1 MNLYQEFLIIAGII
15 CGFAG
20 CASTSDEM
28 ATATK
33 AASVQSSEVTNSSS
47 IMSDINIYFEYDKS
61 DLSMDASSQI
71 RSLANALKSN
81 NSSKITIEGHCD
93 ERGTREYN
101 LALGERR
108 ANSVKDLLILNGVNS
123 KRIRTVS
130 YGEEK
135 PAVSGSNESAWSKN
149 RRAIVKVY

>member
-15 CGFAG
+15 CGLAG

-28 ATATK
+28 ATVTK

-47 IMSDINIYFEYDKS
+47 IMSDTNIYFEYDKS

-71 RSLANALKSN
+71 RSLANSLKSN
-81 NSSKITIEGHCD
+81 NSSKIIIEGHCD

>member
-15 CGFAG
+15 CGLAG

-28 ATATK
+28 ATVTK

-47 IMSDINIYFEYDKS
+47 IMSDTNIYFEYDKS

>member
-15 CGFAG
+15 CGLAG

-28 ATATK
+28 ATSTK
-33 AASVQSSEVTNSSS
+33 AASVQSSEVNNAKS
-47 IMSDINIYFEYDKS
+47 IMSDTNIYFDYDKS
-61 DLSMDASSQI
+61 DLSMSASSQI
-71 RSLANALKSN
+71 RNLANALKPN
-81 NSSKITIEGHCD
+81 NSKITIEGHCD